1 LAHGSGKVVSPLH
14 WLPLPPKKYSCYS
27 FLLEAES
34 TPEAECS
41 WKGYVNGKFQKVTIG
56 NQTCDFPASSAV
68 PQPTAPP
75 HASPLLL
82 GK

>member
-1 LAHGSGKVVSPLH
+1 MEVVRLSTLCTGC
-14 WLPLPPKKYSCYS
+14 LYPPKKYSCYS

-34 TPEAECS
+34 TPETECS